1 MNFPLATA
9 ASKYP
14 ASEGSKPMNAATRDT
29 VRAAPD
35 GLAPPREGNDA
46 TDDDDEEEGEEEEE
60 EAAGSTAAAAAAASV
75 SVQTTAIW
83 FGGKTWN
90 QCSSMRE

>member
-1 MNFPLATA
+1 
-9 ASKYP
+9 
-14 ASEGSKPMNAATRDT
+14 MNAATRDT

-35 GLAPPREGNDA
+35 GLAPPGEGNDA
-46 TDDDDEEEGEEEEE
+46 TDDDDEEEEEEEAE
-60 EAAGSTAAAAAAASV
+60 EAAGSTAAAAAASV

-83 FGGKTWN
+83 FGGKMWN